1 MTLSRSARYYRSNP
15 KAREVK
21 KEYDTKYH
29 KSSSRR
35 KYRSELNKENRR
47 RGTYGNGDGKDV
59 SHTKQGTTVLESQSK
74 NRARQG
80 SGNKRKRK

>member
-1 MTLSRSARYYRSNP
+1 MRKTATYYRSNS
-15 KAREVK
+15 KARKAK

-29 KSSSRR
+29 KTAKRR
-35 KYRSELNKENRR
+35 AYRSELNKENRR

-59 SHTKQGTTVLESQSK
+59 SHTKKGSTVLESQSK

-80 SGNKRKRK
+80 AGGKKKRK